1 MNQQIG
7 RQDDIRDTNRNS
19 MASSNQGP
27 QAGMHAA
34 DEAEMQ
40 PPPSRG
46 TDFTE
51 QEAFDRRTANTSPTH
66 GYNPASSQADSV
78 RPLYRKPEAARN
90 LTLDINKTYKA
101 GPNTPTPT
109 RTPHSLRSSFLMP
122 RMDSSHSNR
131 EMEGGEKLE
140 SLASSPQLPPSTR
153 DGKAPSKEKD
163 QPKLGRNYQYFLG
176 NTVFFFGGRLQN
188 TRHRPV
194 NIATGSF
201 VAIPA
206 ILFFVFSAPWLWD
219 NLSPAIPII
228 FAYVFFLCMSSFIH
242 ASVSDPGVRPTLA
255 LCSRSED

>member
-66 GYNPASSQADSV
+66 GYNPTSSQADSV

-153 DGKAPSKEKD
+153 DGKAPPKEKN

-242 ASVSDPGVRPTLA
+242 ASVSDPGVRPTFTLHG
-255 LCSRSED
+255 RSKD